1 MNSTFCGTIR
11 IDHML
16 KVRIQ
21 YTNLMSVYNIQALF
35 PCFTYGTVSE
45 YLHKRYEEFTNG
57 KNVED
62 TRIFI
67 CEIHLI
73 KFMIDNAKK
82 KANKE
87 TAAMFVQCI
96 LKLTQKKS
104 MKEVDLLW
112 KAICKYFGGKEENP
126 RLREELQDI
135 ANGVG
140 DMEKRLE
147 DDKHEYTVEEPE
159 SPEERKA
166 RQSIR
171 KKSPFHSHFK
181 EIMDS
186 AVDPE
191 SSTGTN
197 PNPHYNKTLLEYFLN
212 NYLPLLPLFSCIG
225 TANDGLP
232 SNVHVEL
239 LFRFYKHHVFN
250 NMQYN
255 TVDRSPSNFF
265 SAIRKMNDM
274 KRKEMKGKG
283 KQKKK
288 KKKEEDEEDS
298 WKKNPKKKD
307 KETKKQN
314 KLKKDSVDMTPRTGA
329 KKRKYSCVEE
339 EVSTP
344 PQGAKERRDSCVQDE
359 FYTPPKI
366 PRNESP
372 ETGDRESRIRQQLR
386 VLNEKLLNPK
396 PRKKPVRAKKR

>member
-1 MNSTFCGTIR
+1 
-11 IDHML
+11 
-16 KVRIQ
+16 
-21 YTNLMSVYNIQALF
+21 MSIYNIQALF
-35 PCFTYGTVSE
+35 PCFTNGTVSD
-45 YLHKRYEEFTNG
+45 YLKKRYDEFTNG
-57 KNVED
+57 EDVED

-73 KFMIDNAKK
+73 KFMFENAKK

-96 LKLTQKKS
+96 VKLTQKES

-112 KAICKYFGGKEENP
+112 RGICKYFGGKEENP
-126 RLREELQDI
+126 GLREELQDI

-147 DDKHEYTVEEPE
+147 DDKHEYTDAEFECTE
-159 SPEERKA
+159 
-166 RQSIR
+166 QSIR
-171 KKSPFHSHFK
+171 KKSPFHRHFK

-191 SSTGTN
+191 SSTVTN

-250 NMQYN
+250 NMGYN

-265 SAIRKMNDM
+265 PAIRKMNDM
-274 KRKEMKGKG
+274 KRKEMQGQ
-283 KQKKK
+283 QKKK
-288 KKKEEDEEDS
+288 KKQEEEEDS
-298 WKKNPKKKD
+298 WKKNPKKQA

-314 KLKKDSVDMTPRTGA
+314 KLKKDSVDITPRKGP
-329 KKRKYSCVEE
+329 KKRKYCSVEE

-344 PQGAKERRDSCVQDE
+344 PKGAKERKDSSVQDE

-372 ETGDRESRIRQQLR
+372 ETGERVSRIRQELS
-386 VLNEKLLNPK
+386 VLMNPK
-396 PRKKPVRAKKR
+396 PKKKPVRGRKR